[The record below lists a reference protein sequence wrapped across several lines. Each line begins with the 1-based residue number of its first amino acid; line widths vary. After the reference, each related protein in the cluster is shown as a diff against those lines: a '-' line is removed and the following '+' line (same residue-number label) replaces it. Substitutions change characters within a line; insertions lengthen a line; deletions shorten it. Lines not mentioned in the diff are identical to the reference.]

1 MLLNL
6 LTSVILWIHVS
17 IKNIFSK
24 PDYKI
29 IESSMEYKLNNEKT
43 PSELDEF
50 WEDEFEE
57 WDGETEFFY
66 KKLTD
71 KDYKNTQIPSNVEKT
86 ILRIKYWYNDKM
98 YKYLTYD
105 MNHVWPPR
113 SSSGISFNIPIV
125 SAHLLDSYDKPVKD
139 LLNKI
144 RRYAG
149 PRLDFHGE
157 KVKISDMLYYD
168 EETLEQ
174 EFPTIRIR
182 NALGMIKNVDTK
194 TGYVTDLRLP

>member
-6 LTSVILWIHVS
+6 LTNVILWIHVS
-17 IKNIFSK
+17 IKNILSK
-24 PDYKI
+24 SDYKI

-57 WDGETEFFY
+57 WDGETDFFY
-66 KKLTD
+66 KDLTD

-86 ILRIKYWYNDKM
+86 IVRIKYWYNDKM

-113 SSSGISFNIPIV
+113 FSSGIHFNIPIV

-149 PRLDFHGE
+149 TRVDFKGE
-157 KVKISDMLYYD
+157 KVKIRDML
-168 EETLEQ
+168 
-174 EFPTIRIR
+174 
-182 NALGMIKNVDTK
+182 
-194 TGYVTDLRLP
+194 